1 MNGILTTK
9 SNVSSK
15 IYLDIVEKLRA
26 MIDADGLVPGD
37 KIPSE
42 RELSDRLSVGRSS
55 VREALRALELLG
67 LIETR
72 RGEGTYIK
80 DFQEHRL
87 VDLLGAFF
95 LQDQKTIEDL
105 SETKQLIELD
115 CLKLLIHRSQKEEIE
130 HLINWAKNHSF
141 DDSSFFET
149 IAITN
154 PNKLLERIWRVIH
167 TYDRSIQRKII
178 TADKDSY
185 LELLH
190 SIQTKDETRMVE
202 TYLYRIRKLSK
213 PH

>member
-1 MNGILTTK
+1 MTTN

-15 IYLDIVEKLRA
+15 IYLEIVEKLRA
-26 MIDADGLVPGD
+26 MIDADGLVLGD

-72 RGEGTYIK
+72 RGEGTFIK

-95 LQDQKTIEDL
+95 LQDQKTIDDL
-105 SETKQLIELD
+105 SETKHLIELD
-115 CLKLLIHRSQKEEIE
+115 CLKLLIQRGQKEKIDQ
-130 HLINWAKNHSF
+130 LLNWAKNHSF

-167 TYDRSIQRKII
+167 SYERSTKRNVI
-178 TADKDSY
+178 TAEVDDY
-185 LELLH
+185 LELLD
-190 SIQTKDETRMVE
+190 SIQLKDEIRMVE

-213 PH
+213 PL